1 MGCAGRGILTAFE
14 FLDRFQ
20 VRKGYDHVVYDVLGD
35 VVCGGF
41 AVPVRKQYAEAVF
54 LVTSGEAMALYAAN
68 NILQGIRNLDPDEN
82 RIAGIIYNSRGAAD
96 ESRKVEAFAEACRAS
111 GVYENSKKR
120 FVC

>member
-82 RIAGIIYNSRGAAD
+82 RIAGIIYNSRGAA
-96 ESRKVEAFAEACRAS
+96 VECR
-111 GVYENSKKR
+111 
-120 FVC
+120 

>member
-1 MGCAGRGILTAFE
+1 M
-14 FLDRFQ
+14 
-20 VRKGYDHVVYDVLGD
+20 LGD

-68 NILQGIRNLDPDEN
+68 IILQGIRNLDPEEN

-96 ESRKVEAFAEACRAS
+96 ESR
-111 GVYENSKKR
+111 
-120 FVC
+120 